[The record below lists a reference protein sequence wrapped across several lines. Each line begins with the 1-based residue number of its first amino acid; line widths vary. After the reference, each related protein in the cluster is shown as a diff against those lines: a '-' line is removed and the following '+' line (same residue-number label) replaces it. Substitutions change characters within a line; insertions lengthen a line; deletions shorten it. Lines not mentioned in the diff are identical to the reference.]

1 MPLVAWI
8 AEQPW
13 LSCLSA
19 AQFRKS
25 GIPRALREASAP
37 EAPCWSP
44 LWPVNESDVIGSPVL
59 GCAGESAVAL
69 ARMGPARRAQA
80 AAPFFPGGARGTASA
95 AAAAAASPLASTSAD
110 PDTSPRRRSVAEY
123 HRAFSSGEATPSGV
137 AAAALEALRSVGGI
151 CSLSSSRRQR
161 RRLFSFFPSSASSSR
176 QQQQQPAA
184 NWFIAV
190 DEEDVMRQADA
201 STAR

>member
-1 MPLVAWI
+1 MPLAAWI
-8 AEQPW
+8 SEQSW

-19 AQFRKS
+19 AQFAKS

-44 LWPVNESDVIGSPVL
+44 LWPLKRESGDPSPPVL
-59 GCAGESAVAL
+59 GCAGESAVGL
-69 ARMGPARRAQA
+69 GGLGPARRAQA
-80 AAPFFPGGARGTASA
+80 AAPLFPAAGGAASA
-95 AAAAAASPLASTSAD
+95 AASSAAAD

-123 HRAFSSGEATPSGV
+123 HRAFASGEATPSSV
-137 AAAALEALRSVGGI
+137 AAAALEALRSVGGV
-151 CSLSSSRRQR
+151 CSDPSCSSPSSST
-161 RRLFSFFPSSASSSR
+161 SSPSR

-184 NWFIAV
+184 RWFIAL
-190 DEEDVMRQADA
+190 DEGDVMRQAEA